1 MTRETFL
8 LDVLT
13 RNPHLADEGKVT
25 IERTAIHR
33 LIKQSFDAGA
43 ESAAS
48 SRVEHEPSDDL
59 GGFEAF
65 RSIFNPKK

>member
-8 LDVLT
+8 LVTLA
-13 RNPHLADEGKVT
+13 RLPHLDGEGKVT

-43 ESAAS
+43 ESAAN
-48 SRVEHEPSDDL
+48 SRVEHEASDDL
-59 GGFEAF
+59 SGFEPF